1 MIVSP
6 PVPTPLG
13 FHHLLQDPT
22 NSHTRDLADAN
33 ARRARVRTVLKA
45 VKKDSVQDGRGADW
59 AGAARAIAEYLPYLY
74 AILSSVEADDLLL
87 SSDPNFVWKSSLSN
101 RALHKKERTK
111 VALPSFHFELTATL
125 LSYGICLANAAAVL
139 VVSLGSYE
147 ISSSVSSAAIA
158 VHDETINQAAETLCR
173 ASGIFLHLAETV
185 IPRWEA
191 AVGIE
196 SLKSR
201 PIEFSR
207 DAATALSK
215 MCLADANLLA
225 IRRLLS
231 RSLSVAHST
240 TTPGPP
246 LPPAHPSPSLLSK
259 LHLQV
264 YAHYDEARSLL
275 KANSTSPT
283 EISPLVRRYLSDG
296 RQLALSLSYKW
307 LGVDNGERSETG
319 EALGWLALSSK
330 SLDELNDKD
339 KGINKFKLGK
349 GKSAA
354 KGRKGKVQEEIES
367 VQAFANAYKKVNDTV
382 HFQQIPNA
390 QTLQARLPSGRPA
403 LSLKPY
409 SPGPPAFRSTGPAN
423 GSVLPPKRVPPPP
436 TLDGLSLDDEDSSD
450 ESEDE
455 IANGNYSGAGQY
467 F

>member
-6 PVPTPLG
+6 PVPAAVA
-13 FHHLLQDPT
+13 FHQLLQDPT

-33 ARRARVRTVLKA
+33 ASRARVRTALRA
-45 VKKDSVQDGRGADW
+45 TKKNTTADGRGADW
-59 AGAARAIAEYLPYLY
+59 AGAARAIAEYLSYLY
-74 AILSSVEADDLLL
+74 AILSCVEADALLL
-87 SSDPNFVWKSSLSN
+87 ASDPYFAWKSSLS
-101 RALHKKERTK
+101 ALALKKARTR
-111 VALPSFHFELTATL
+111 VVLPSFHFELTATL
-125 LSYGICLANAAAVL
+125 LAYGICLANASAVL
-139 VVSLGSYE
+139 VAALGSYE
-147 ISSSVSSAAIA
+147 VSASVSSSAITA
-158 VHDETINQAAETLCR
+158 HDETVNHAADMLCR

-196 SLKSR
+196 SLRSR
-201 PIEFSR
+201 PVEFTR
-207 DAATALSK
+207 DAATALSR

-231 RSLSVAHST
+231 RSISVAHST

-264 YAHYDEARSLL
+264 YAHYDEARSLF
-275 KANSTSPT
+275 KSNMSAT
-283 EISPLVRRYLSDG
+283 EISPGVRRYLSDG

-307 LGVDNGERSETG
+307 LGVDMGERSQTG
-319 EALGWLALSSK
+319 EALGWLALASK
-330 SLDELNDKD
+330 SLEDLAEKD
-339 KGINKFKLGK
+339 KGINKFKLNK

-354 KGRKGKVQEEIES
+354 KGRKSKIAEEVDS
-367 VQAFANAYKKVNDTV
+367 VQAFTKAYKKVNDSV
-382 HFQQIPNA
+382 HFQPIPSA

-409 SPGPPAFRSTGPAN
+409 SPASPAFRPTRSADTTG
-423 GSVLPPKRVPPPP
+423 LPPLQARPPPA
-436 TLDGLSLDDEDSSD
+436 LSDGFGTLSLAEDGSDDSDDEVD
-450 ESEDE
+450 
-455 IANGNYSGAGQY
+455 GTYFGAGQY